1 MTSTQPEPALL
12 ADISLRDGNES
23 CSASFGGEQV
33 VARCFHMLCG
43 HVVSNGK
50 KSSCWII
57 EKAKIHLSDQGFC
70 NLNQLLHLISHF
82 GECLWK
88 RLKNNVIRTHTNA
101 QAQVLHKRL
110 VFGKSPRRKAGGQ
123 LPRAL
128 QPDAKLLS
136 PPQSLNWGLPVIPLA

>member
-1 MTSTQPEPALL
+1 MCA
-12 ADISLRDGNES
+12 AVWIHGDAGYDVGI
-23 CSASFGGEQV
+23 AGECTGT
-33 VARCFHMLCG
+33 AT
-43 HVVSNGK
+43 
-50 KSSCWII
+50 
-57 EKAKIHLSDQGFC
+57 
-70 NLNQLLHLISHF
+70 LNQLLHLISHF

-123 LPRAL
+123 LPRSL

-136 PPQSLNWGLPVIPLA
+136 PPQSLNWGLPVIPPGLILPRIAQSSALLPGEMKS